1 MTQAKRTSARAV
13 LLAAGTAGF
22 VALGAGISTAD
33 TMPTPMHEIAPTVE
47 RALVEGVAPT
57 MNSLAPGGV
66 EPIANSALTEL
77 QESATPAKP
86 APDLAAPLPDGDP
99 VATPLGPVP
108 NPTGDLADA
117 VAGTQ
122 SATGLDGVTEETAG
136 HRVGAAVERTGQE
149 AGAVFGAMTEGTGTS
164 MGGSAEEAGSVVE
177 AMGHGTGASVEEAAG
192 DLLPHTVEATKALPA
207 ELELDQATDAVR
219 LPDTAEAPDLGGLTD
234 LTGDN
239 SLALSDAADL
249 DDALAPLGTGSQVV
263 PQSAGEPVTPNMWD
277 LAHAFGV
284 ETPDRVQDV
293 VESNPLTDDNYVD
306 VGVDEALGMVGNR
319 NLEDGQTLP
328 QAAPS
333 APATPGV
340 ADLTGSLLEGAGSL
354 DTGQPVA
361 LDGPLAGT
369 ELPQV
374 AEGVDTGTAEDLVS
388 GLGQGTDLLGQV
400 DTSDLVSVEGGS
412 PEQAPAEGVT
422 HHPTFTEL
430 PGSEALP
437 VVS

>member
-13 LLAAGTAGF
+13 LLAAGAAGF
-22 VALGAGISTAD
+22 VALGAGVSTAD
-33 TMPTPMHEIAPTVE
+33 TMPTPMHEVAPTVE

-57 MNSLAPGGV
+57 MHSLAPGGV
-66 EPIANSALTEL
+66 GPIANSALTEL

-86 APDLAAPLPDGDP
+86 APDLAAPLPDGRP
-99 VATPLGPVP
+99 VATPLGEVP

-117 VAGTQ
+117 VGRTQ
-122 SATGLDGVTEETAG
+122 SGTGLDGVTQETVG
-136 HRVGAAVERTGQE
+136 HRAGDAVERTSQE
-149 AGAVFGAMTEGTGTS
+149 AGAVLGSMTEGTGTS
-164 MGGSAEEAGSVVE
+164 MGESTEEAGSVVD
-177 AMGHGTGASVEEAAG
+177 AMGHGTGASVEETAN
-192 DLLPHTVEATKALPA
+192 DLLPHTVEATKALPS
-207 ELELDQATDAVR
+207 ELELDQATGAVR
-219 LPDTAEAPDLGGLTD
+219 LPDTAEAPGLDGLTD

-239 SLALSDAADL
+239 SLALSDTADL
-249 DDALAPLGTGSQVV
+249 GNALAPLGSTSQVV
-263 PQSAGEPVTPNMWD
+263 PQSAGKPVTPNMWD
-277 LAHAFGV
+277 LAHVFGV

-293 VESNPLTDDNYVD
+293 VESNRLTDDNYVD
-306 VGVDEALGMVGNR
+306 VGIDDALGMVGNR

-340 ADLTGSLLEGAGSL
+340 ADLTGALGEGLGSL
-354 DTGQPVA
+354 DTAEPVG

-369 ELPQV
+369 ELPRV
-374 AEGVDTGTAEDLVS
+374 AEGAEAETAEDLVS
-388 GLGQGTDLLGQV
+388 GLSQGTDLLSQI

-412 PEQAPAEGVT
+412 PEQPPAEGVT

>member
-22 VALGAGISTAD
+22 VALGAGVSTAD
-33 TMPTPMHEIAPTVE
+33 TMATPMHEVAPTVE

-57 MNSLAPGGV
+57 MHSLAPEGV
-66 EPIANSALTEL
+66 GPIADSALSEL

-86 APDLAAPLPDGDP
+86 APDLAAPLPDGRP
-99 VATPLGPVP
+99 VATPLGSVP

-117 VAGTQ
+117 VAEAQ
-122 SATGLDGVTEETAG
+122 SATGLDGVTEETAA
-136 HRVGAAVERTGQE
+136 HR
-149 AGAVFGAMTEGTGTS
+149 AGASVEQTSLKAGTL
-164 MGGSAEEAGSVVE
+164 VE
-177 AMGHGTGASVEEAAG
+177 DMGHGTGASLEETAT
-192 DLLPHTVEATKALPA
+192 DLLPHTVEATRALPE

-219 LPDTAEAPDLGGLTD
+219 LPDTAEAPDLGGITD

-249 DDALAPLGTGSQVV
+249 QNTLSPLDSTDEVV
-263 PQSAGEPVTPNMWD
+263 PQSAGKPVTPNMWD

-293 VESNPLTDDNYVD
+293 VESNRLTDDNYVD
-306 VGVDEALGMVGNR
+306 VGVDDALGMVGNR

-333 APATPGV
+333 APATPGL
-340 ADLTGSLLEGAGSL
+340 ADLTGALLEGAGSL
-354 DTGQPVA
+354 DTTQPVG

-374 AEGVDTGTAEDLVS
+374 AEGAEARTAEDLVS
-388 GLGQGTDLLGQV
+388 GLGQGTDLLDQV

-412 PEQAPAEGVT
+412 PEQAPAEGT
-422 HHPTFTEL
+422 TQHPTFTEL

>member
-1 MTQAKRTSARAV
+1 MTQAKRTSARTV
-13 LLAAGTAGF
+13 LLAAGAAGF
-22 VALGAGISTAD
+22 VALGAGVSTAD
-33 TMPTPMHEIAPTVE
+33 TMATPMHEVAPTVE

-57 MNSLAPGGV
+57 MHSLAPGGV
-66 EPIANSALTEL
+66 GPVANSALTEL

-86 APDLAAPLPDGDP
+86 APDLAAPLPDGRP
-99 VATPLGPVP
+99 VQTPLGPVP
-108 NPTGDLADA
+108 NPTSDLADA

-122 SATGLDGVTEETAG
+122 TATGLDGLGQETVG
-136 HRVGAAVERTGQE
+136 HQAGAAVEEASQE
-149 AGAVFGAMTEGTGTS
+149 AGAVLGAMTEGSGTS
-164 MGGSAEEAGSVVE
+164 MGASAEEAGSVVE
-177 AMGHGTGASVEEAAG
+177 AMGHGTGASVEETASEM
-192 DLLPHTVEATKALPA
+192 LPHTVEATKALPA
-207 ELELDQATDAVR
+207 ELELGQATEAVR
-219 LPDTAEAPDLGGLTD
+219 LPDTAEAPDLGAVTD

-249 DDALAPLGTGSQVV
+249 DSALSPLGNTSQVV
-263 PQSAGEPVTPNMWD
+263 PQSAGKPVTPNMWD
-277 LAHAFGV
+277 LAHVFGV

-293 VESNPLTDDNYVD
+293 VESNRLTDDNYVD
-306 VGVDEALGMVGNR
+306 VGIDEALGMVGNR

-340 ADLTGSLLEGAGSL
+340 ADLTGALLEGAGSL
-354 DTGQPVA
+354 DASQPVG

-369 ELPQV
+369 ELPRV
-374 AEGVDTGTAEDLVS
+374 AEGAEAGTAEDLVS

-412 PEQAPAEGVT
+412 PEQAPAPGT
-422 HHPTFTEL
+422 TQHPTFTEL